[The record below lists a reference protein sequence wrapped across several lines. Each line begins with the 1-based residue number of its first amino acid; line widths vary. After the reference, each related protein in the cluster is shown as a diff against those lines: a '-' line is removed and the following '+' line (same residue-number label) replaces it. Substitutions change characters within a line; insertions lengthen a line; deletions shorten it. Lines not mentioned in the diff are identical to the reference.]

1 MGWHTRSTP
10 QRHLVG
16 KWKAQ
21 IPYHIVS
28 SYIRNLGILWN
39 QVGWISRRHTPPG
52 WQHRCSA
59 IRVLWWRIK
68 TGSHSFKRRFH
79 MVRGTEVNVLAAMKA
94 LAVRSE
100 NIMVARYALHA
111 PGTRGTN
118 LIILRSD
125 QGSSWH
131 LWLQNQ
137 VHQNRL
143 CRDGRL
149 CRRDIAR
156 RTRSRYR
163 GWRDS
168 IGFDKRPESKD
179 EPRGDD

>member
-1 MGWHTRSTP
+1 
-10 QRHLVG
+10 
-16 KWKAQ
+16 
-21 IPYHIVS
+21 
-28 SYIRNLGILWN
+28 
-39 QVGWISRRHTPPG
+39 
-52 WQHRCSA
+52 
-59 IRVLWWRIK
+59 
-68 TGSHSFKRRFH
+68 

-118 LIILRSD
+118 LIILRS
-125 QGSSWH
+125 
-131 LWLQNQ
+131 NQ

-149 CRRDIAR
+149 RRRDIAR

-163 GWRDS
+163 G
-168 IGFDKRPESKD
+168 
-179 EPRGDD
+179 